1 MPSIQVKDSDLYQNG
16 RIIDLGDG
24 EQILIRETLQPK
36 QELGDSYIKPKE
48 GDDLRLLGYF
58 AYKEVV
64 KNANQYWWLIADR
77 NNFFNPL
84 EGTVVVGD
92 GDIVPMQD
100 IEIVLPNILKQQP
113 EFGVR

>member
-1 MPSIQVKDSDLYQNG
+1 MASIKVKDSDLYQNG
-16 RIIDLGDG
+16 RIIELGGG
-24 EQILIRETLQPK
+24 EEMLIRETLAVK

-48 GDDLRLLGYF
+48 GDNLNLLGYF
-58 AYKEVV
+58 AYKDVV

-84 EGTVVVGD
+84 QCTVVVGD
-92 GDIVPMQD
+92 GDVVPMQD
-100 IEIVLPNILKQQP
+100 IEIALPNILKQQP